1 MYQLDKEEQ
10 REFWNE
16 ILEENN
22 LDKFESCNDYIVL
35 WNWKAILKSE
45 VKEKRY
51 VFVDENLKLLTMDD
65 IKEFYDMITDEERK
79 DCYPTINHFINEGL
93 SINGTLERLIL

>member
-10 REFWNE
+10 RELWNE

-22 LDKFESCNDYIVL
+22 LDKFESCNNYIVL
-35 WNWKAILKSE
+35 WNWTTILKSE
-45 VKEKRY
+45 VKEKGY
-51 VFVDENLKLLTMDD
+51 IFVDENLKLLTMDD
-65 IKEFYDMITDEERK
+65 IKEFYNMITDEERT

-93 SINGTLERLIL
+93 SINGTLERIVL